1 MDDFLR
7 FLVDNWDVLGLIFTN
22 IIALFVEPPLRRK
35 E

>member
-7 FLVDNWDVLGLIFTN
+7 FLVDNWDVLGLIVTN
-22 IIALFVEPPLRRK
+22 IIALFVESPLRRK